1 MKKYTFLLP
10 LTAVAL
16 LGSCG
21 ESVDTKSDPKSS
33 EDSFSYA
40 VGVSIGNTLKRQGLD
55 NISAGAFLRGLRD
68 GMAKDSGYALSN
80 EKMEEVRKSFITK
93 KQNEK
98 MKSLQEETKKKLES
112 FSKESGV
119 SMLPSRGYYKVVKA
133 GSGSVPG
140 AWDTVECRYIFK
152 TGKGE
157 VLVDN
162 TKDKFPFR
170 GTVKSLNL
178 APLEEAFLKTAAG
191 GKFVLQVSNELNPVL
206 SRSARNFEDMY
217 GISVFEVELI
227 SVKPG
232 LPGKEEPQMQVPE
245 GMQ

>member
-21 ESVDTKSDPKSS
+21 ESVDTKADPKSS

-98 MKSLQEETKKKLES
+98 MKTLQEETKKQLES

-157 VLVDN
+157 VL
-162 TKDKFPFR
+162 
-170 GTVKSLNL
+170 
-178 APLEEAFLKTAAG
+178 
-191 GKFVLQVSNELNPVL
+191 
-206 SRSARNFEDMY
+206 
-217 GISVFEVELI
+217 
-227 SVKPG
+227 
-232 LPGKEEPQMQVPE
+232 
-245 GMQ
+245 